1 MIFTLKTVL
10 SFFSIHCFSYFIFP
24 LCLEIYTQ
32 FTCFTQTKPTMP
44 FYTYACAYR
53 HTHIQNQDHK
63 KYFPTIS
70 LWRVDLKKKI
80 RNYMIYIYIYIY
92 YHLSDYLTMYNTLGF
107 IKHTLQLCQIRSF
120 LRLSN
125 VPLYICTTTSLSIHP
140 YSEIVG
146 REAQKGGGIYIIMT
160 GLH

>member
-1 MIFTLKTVL
+1 MCI
-10 SFFSIHCFSYFIFP
+10 
-24 LCLEIYTQ
+24 
-32 FTCFTQTKPTMP
+32 QT
-44 FYTYACAYR
+44 
-53 HTHIQNQDHK
+53 HTHTEPRPQK
-63 KYFPTIS
+63 VFPYH
-70 LWRVDLKKKI
+70 LPLEGAFKKK
-80 RNYMIYIYIYIY
+80 NQKLYYIYIYIYIY

-107 IKHTLQLCQIRSF
+107 IKHTLQLCQIPSF